1 MLNFKKIRCK
11 VGLLLVLIF
20 SISSLAFA
28 KPFHKDVFKEV
39 SADQIYQH
47 IAVLASKDNAR
58 ITGFEGEHEAANYI
72 AEEFRSYGLKVDR
85 QRFPV
90 LSFLDKGVELS
101 VITPEQKTLD
111 AKNFSFTPPTSK
123 EGITAEL
130 VFANLGMDEDFQ
142 DIDVDGKIALVQRGG
157 LTFFEKAQNAADAGA
172 VGVIIFNN
180 TEGVIS
186 GTLGEPSDIP
196 AIAITQQDGEYLKA
210 LLETGE
216 KVNLK
221 MVVNTEVKNSFS
233 QNIIGTLPAQ
243 RRAKKAETIVIGAH
257 YDSVDTPGANDN
269 ASGTATMME
278 IARVLSK
285 EKLAYNIKFIAFGAE
300 EIGLVGSYNYVS
312 SLEEKELYN
321 IVAMINLDMVGV
333 GDTIGVM
340 TARKDAKSFVA
351 DLAEDYVKTFGHS
364 YERKTSSASDHV
376 PFEEAEIPVVFLNY
390 GPDPY
395 YHTKEDSLDKIQKN
409 NLYNMCTLVTTLT
422 YDMAKTPMPQSIKGL
437 RSKVNKY
444 KGINPEFNI
453 K

>member
-1 MLNFKKIRCK
+1 MLNFKKIRFK
-11 VGLLLVLIF
+11 IGLLLVLIF
-20 SISSLAFA
+20 SMSSIAFA
-28 KPFHKDVFKEV
+28 EPFHKDVFKEV

-58 ITGFEGEHEAANYI
+58 ITGFEGEHKAADYI
-72 AEEFRSYGLKVDR
+72 AEEFKSYGLKVER

-90 LSFLDKGVELS
+90 LSFLDEGVELS
-101 VITPEQKTLD
+101 IVLPEQKTLD
-111 AKNFSFTPPTSK
+111 AKNLTFTPPTPK
-123 EGITAEL
+123 GGITAEI
-130 VFANLGMDEDFQ
+130 VFANLGMEEDFHN
-142 DIDVDGKIALVQRGG
+142 INVDGKIALVERGG
-157 LTFFEKAQNAADAGA
+157 LTFFEKAQNAANAGA
-172 VGVIIFNN
+172 IGIIIFNN
-180 TEGVIS
+180 TEGAIS

-196 AIAITQQDGEYLKA
+196 AVAISREDGEYLKT
-210 LLETGE
+210 LLDAGE
-216 KVNLK
+216 DINLK
-221 MVVNTEVKNSFS
+221 MVVNTKVKNSFS

-285 EKLAYNIKFIAFGAE
+285 EKLAYDIKFIAFGAE

-312 SLEEKELYN
+312 SLNKKELDN

-340 TARKDAKSFVA
+340 TVKNDTESFVA
-351 DLAEDYVKTFGHS
+351 DLAEDYVKTFGHH
-364 YERKTSSASDHV
+364 YERRTSNASDHV
-376 PFEEAEIPVVFLNY
+376 PFEEAGIPVVFLDY

-395 YHTKEDSLDKIQKN
+395 YHTKEDSLDKIQKE

-422 YDMAKTPMPQSIKGL
+422 YDMAKTPMPQSIRGL
-437 RSKVNKY
+437 RNKINKY
-444 KGINPEFNI
+444 KGINPELNI